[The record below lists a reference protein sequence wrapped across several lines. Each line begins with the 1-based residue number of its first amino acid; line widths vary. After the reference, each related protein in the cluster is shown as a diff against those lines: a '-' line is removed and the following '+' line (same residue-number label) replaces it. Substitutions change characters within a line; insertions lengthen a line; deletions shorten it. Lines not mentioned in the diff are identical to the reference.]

1 MSEDTSVMRETF
13 VSQSHHYSFVWFLG
27 FSLWPTFH
35 FALRIASLFAL
46 GTWPLFLWP
55 GKWLWVL
62 VFPDFVEVH
71 AVGGV
76 CFLHNGASSEGPL
89 EHRCPDASSVRCPE
103 RFSSFS
109 SWGWALE
116 SVPLPC
122 PLPTF
127 GESQSSGLRV
137 ILVQECFLDFAF
149 WHFPCI
155 YHPYYSFWD
164 LLIFFEG
171 KDFRLFTPPFI
182 CSTPFILLHRYKAF
196 QNSLI
201 GLFEG
206 KDCVLFIFCICFA
219 PNTMPGPDHT
229 VSKMAF

>member
-1 MSEDTSVMRETF
+1 MRETF
-13 VSQSHHYSFVWFLG
+13 VSQSHHYSFAWFLG

-35 FALRIASLFAL
+35 FALQIASLFAL

-76 CFLHNGASSEGPL
+76 CFLHNGASSEGSL
-89 EHRCPDASSVRCPE
+89 EHRCPDGSSVRCPE

-122 PLPTF
+122 PPLTF

-164 LLIFFEG
+164 LTDLFWGQGLQVIYSSVYLLDTIHSPSPIQSLSKFPHWALWGQGLCLIH
-171 KDFRLFTPPFI
+171 
-182 CSTPFILLHRYKAF
+182 LLYM
-196 QNSLI
+196 
-201 GLFEG
+201 
-206 KDCVLFIFCICFA
+206 FC
-219 PNTMPGPDHT
+219 T
-229 VSKMAF
+229 